1 MPIGI
6 EVQLNDDAGDP
17 LADLTGITACWW
29 DVVDPADFSRPAG
42 KASGLAL
49 DSYGSLTLDLSAVSL
64 LANGQSGFLLLH
76 KGAVSHQDSPIFAS
90 RMEVETISSGNALEP
105 VDPWVRPADWLSLPA
120 LTTSDEKFVGLF
132 AVFQGG
138 SNYVALRVSGAYTVD
153 WGDGTS
159 PENVASA
166 TTAEHEYD
174 YSTISSDTQCSRG
187 YRQVVITIT
196 MQSGQSF
203 TSLDLQRR
211 HSALSGTRGVGWL
224 DIAFAGASLSTFTS
238 GLSGNAVMSL
248 LERVVS
254 PINVITNFT
263 YMFYNYLTLQSV
275 DLHTS
280 SGTNFSDMFYACSA
294 LRSANL
300 SDTSSGTSFG
310 NMFYACRSL
319 QSIPP
324 FDLSSGTS
332 FGTMF
337 HGCFSLQS
345 IPPLDLSSG
354 TSFGSMFLD
363 CFSLQSVPPLDLSS
377 GTNLTSM
384 FQGCR
389 SLHSVGALDTS
400 GATNFAYMFNGCPA
414 LQSLPA
420 LDFSNGTEFFY
431 VVQDDPS
438 LSRSEA
444 TGCKVNISYS
454 NCKLSAAALNE
465 IFTNLATVS
474 SKTITITGNPGAS
487 TCDKTIAENKGWT
500 VTV

>member
-6 EVQLNDDAGDP
+6 EVQLHDDAGDP

-49 DSYGSLTLDLSAVSL
+49 DSGGSLTLDLSAVSL
-64 LANGQSGFLLLH
+64 LANGQSGFLLLY
-76 KGAVSHQDSPIFAS
+76 KGEVSHQDSPIFAS

-105 VDPWVRPADWLSLPA
+105 VDPWVRPADWLPLPA

-132 AVFQGG
+132 AVFPSG
-138 SNYVALRVSGAYTVD
+138 SNYVALSVSGAYTVD

-159 PENVASA
+159 PENVSSA

-174 YSTISSDTQCSRG
+174 YSAISSDTQCSRG
-187 YRQVVITIT
+187 YRQVVITVT

-203 TSLDLQRR
+203 TTLNLQRR

-224 DIAFAGASLSTFTS
+224 DIAFAGASLSTFTN
-238 GLSGNAVMSL
+238 GITGNASMTL

-254 PINVITNFT
+254 PINVITNFS
-263 YMFYNYLTLQSV
+263 YAFYLNYKALQSV

-280 SGTNFSDMFYACSA
+280 SGTNFSSMFHNCSA
-294 LRSANL
+294 LRSVDL
-300 SDTSSGTSFG
+300 SDTSSGTNF
-310 NMFYACRSL
+310 
-319 QSIPP
+319 
-324 FDLSSGTS
+324 SS
-332 FGTMF
+332 MF
-337 HGCFSLQS
+337 HTASSLKS
-345 IPPLDLSSG
+345 VSPLDLSSG
-354 TSFGSMFLD
+354 TSFDSMFD
-363 CFSLQSVPPLDLSS
+363 GCRSLQSVPPLDLSGATS
-377 GTNLTSM
+377 LASM
-384 FQGCR
+384 FKDCY
-389 SLHSVGALDTS
+389 SLYSVGALDTS
-400 GATNFAYMFNGCPA
+400 NVTNFSMMFYSCQA

-420 LDFSNGTEFFY
+420 LDFSNGTNFFY
-431 VVQDDPS
+431 VVENAPS

-444 TGCKVNISYS
+444 TGCKVDISYS

-465 IFTNLATVS
+465 IFTNLDTVS

-487 TCDKTIAENKGWT
+487 TCDKTIAQNKGWT
-500 VTV
+500 VTG